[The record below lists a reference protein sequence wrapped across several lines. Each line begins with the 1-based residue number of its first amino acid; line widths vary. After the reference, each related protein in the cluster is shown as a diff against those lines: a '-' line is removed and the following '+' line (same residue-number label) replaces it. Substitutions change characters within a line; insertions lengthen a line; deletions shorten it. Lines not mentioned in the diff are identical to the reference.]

1 MLRGMAVLRPFTGM
15 RARPSLR
22 SASRLLHRGAALTV
36 LLGALGGGVF
46 GCSLSSISKTD
57 CQTDDECSKAFGLGS
72 ACQAGYCSEGLSC
85 TTGHDCRKKLGGGVC
100 VSGLCSATI
109 PTDDACKTLFDPED
123 LFTTKAGPGAPL
135 IIGAIFST
143 EESKNEAITKAV
155 RLAVREI
162 DRSGAL
168 TDGQKIAIVVCDNGG
183 PMNAAA
189 GDERIPLNN
198 HAIDYL
204 SGTLG
209 APVVVGPLTS
219 SDSIRLI
226 NRIKEKAYPTV
237 LISPSATSPQLTAI
251 DDRLSPN
258 DTGLFWRTAPSDLLQ
273 GKVLADNVVDQAAA
287 KVAVTYIQDAYGEG
301 LATVFQTTFGSEK
314 VKLHPYTDADLKDP
328 AKLDALATA
337 IDADAPN
344 AVVVIALHGA
354 TLIQLLTPM
363 ATKNVGKNGTP
374 FYFTDGAKDATAL
387 LAADVPAGV
396 QTILAGAQGTAPA
409 SPSGSNYELFKTN
422 LFTEFKLDASSF
434 AFLAQAYDATYV
446 GAYGIILAAKNGP
459 DYDGIQV
466 AAGLTHLSKGKLTNV
481 APTTWQTAKGELIDV
496 GQLNVE
502 GTSGHLDFDPKTGEA
517 PAPIEVWGLSA
528 DKKSFKTIKTIDP

>member
-1 MLRGMAVLRPFTGM
+1 M
-15 RARPSLR
+15 RARSLLR
-22 SASRLLHRGAALTV
+22 SARRLLPGGGALPL
-36 LLGALGGGVF
+36 LLGVLGVSGASVSA
-46 GCSLSSISKTD
+46 CSLSDIKHAD
-57 CQTDDECSKAFGLGS
+57 CASDDECSKAFGLGS
-72 ACQAGYCSEGLSC
+72 ACQAGYCSDGLAC

-100 VSGLCSATI
+100 VEGLCSATI
-109 PTDDACKTLFDPED
+109 PKDSACQALFDPDD
-123 LFTTKAGPGAPL
+123 LFTTPAGPGAPL

-168 TDGQKIAIVVCDNGG
+168 TDGQKLAVVVCDNGG

-189 GDERIPLNN
+189 GDARIPLNN

-209 APVVVGPLTS
+209 APVVIGPLTS

-226 NRIKEKAYPTV
+226 NRIKEKSYPTV

-251 DDRLSPN
+251 DDRLNPN

-273 GKVLADNVVDQAAA
+273 GKVLADNVVDKAAA

-301 LATVFQTTFGSEK
+301 LATVFQTTFGSDK
-314 VKLHPYTDADLKDP
+314 VKLHPYTDDDLKAP
-328 AKLDALATA
+328 AKLDALASA

-354 TLIQLLTPM
+354 TLIQLLTPL
-363 ATKNVGKNGTP
+363 ATKTVGTNGTP
-374 FYFTDGAKDATAL
+374 FYFTDGSKDATAL
-387 LAADVPAGV
+387 LAPSVPPGV
-396 QTILAGAQGTAPA
+396 QAILAAARGTAPA
-409 SPSGSNYELFKTN
+409 SPSGSNYDLFKTN
-422 LFTEFKLDASSF
+422 LLTEFSLDAGSF
-434 AFLAQAYDATYV
+434 SFLAQAYDATYV

-459 DYDGIQV
+459 NYDGVQV
-466 AAGLTHLSKGKLTNV
+466 AAALTHLSKGTLTNV
-481 APTTWQTAKGELIDV
+481 APTTWQTAKGELIDL
-496 GQLNVE
+496 GQFNVE

-517 PAPIEVWGLSA
+517 PAPIEVWGVA
-528 DKKSFKTIKTIDP
+528 PDKMSFVTLQTIDP

>member
-1 MLRGMAVLRPFTGM
+1 MLT
-15 RARPSLR
+15 S
-22 SASRLLHRGAALTV
+22 
-36 LLGALGGGVF
+36 LLGALGSWAS
-46 GCSLSSISKTD
+46 GCSLTAISHAD
-57 CQTDDECSKAFGLGS
+57 CQSNDECAAAFGLGS
-72 ACQAGYCSEGLSC
+72 SCEAGYCTEGTAC

-100 VSGLCSATI
+100 VEGLCSSTI

-123 LFTTKAGPGAPL
+123 LFSTQAGPGAPL

-143 EESKNEAITKAV
+143 DESKNEAITKAV
-155 RLAVREI
+155 RLAVREV
-162 DRSGAL
+162 DRSGGL
-168 TDGQKIAIVVCDNGG
+168 TDGQKIAVVVCDNGG

-189 GDERIPLNN
+189 GDARIPLNN
-198 HAIDYL
+198 RAIDYL

-237 LISPSATSPQLTAI
+237 LISPSATSPQLTAV
-251 DDRLSPN
+251 DDRLHPE

-273 GKVLADNVVDQAAA
+273 GKVLADNVVDKSAA

-314 VKLHPYTDADLKDP
+314 VKLHPYTDDDLKD
-328 AKLDALATA
+328 AQKLDAVAA
-337 IDADAPN
+337 SIDAENPN
-344 AVVVIALHGA
+344 AVVVIALHGG
-354 TLIQLLTPM
+354 TLIQLLT
-363 ATKNVGKNGTP
+363 AISSKNVGKNGTP
-374 FYFTDGAKDATAL
+374 FYFTDGAKDASAL
-387 LAADVPAGV
+387 LDPGVPAGV
-396 QTILAGAQGTAPA
+396 QAILAGAKGTAPA

-446 GAYGIILAAKNGP
+446 GAYGIILAAKDGP
-459 DYDGIQV
+459 NYDGIQV
-466 AAGLTHLSKGKLTNV
+466 AAALTHLTKGSLTNV
-481 APTTWQTAKGELIDV
+481 APTTWQSAKGELLDKGQID
-496 GQLNVE
+496 VE
-502 GTSGHLDFDPKTGEA
+502 GTSGHLAFDPKTGEA

-528 DKKSFKTIKTIDP
+528 DKKSLVTLQTIDP